1 MDLRVKITRTRHGLG
16 VGASEGEEG
25 IRDAIHVCGMRTWI
39 YPIANP
45 QDSNK
50 REDQMTYR
58 AITFAAFAVLTA
70 INK

>member
-1 MDLRVKITRTRHGLG
+1 MDLRVKINRTRHGLR

-25 IRDAIHVCGMRTWI
+25 IRDATHVCGLRTWI
-39 YPIANP
+39 YRIANP

-50 REDQMTYR
+50 REDQMPYR